1 MANRLDKS
9 SDSLSSEL
17 RRLQEQSRLWIR
29 DIEADNSRLQQQV
42 EQLQH
47 QLERTEA
54 ERLTALI
61 AREEG
66 QERWKRERADLV
78 LDLLQKMGKGRPF
91 ILDMLETLE
100 ETGSTLAPRDVL
112 AEIKRW
118 IRDVSG
124 QRMSRFPTEAEAPGG
139 HITLTVDE
147 LTDSYRGFDVGN
159 ERPFAGGQGSVTF
172 RVVRKGWRLGTR
184 VLHPARLSAFGVEER
199 PTGDAEKGDL

>member
-1 MANRLDKS
+1 MVDKNDKG

-17 RRLQEQSRLWIR
+17 RRLQEQIRLWIR
-29 DIEADNSRLQQQV
+29 DIEADDSRLQQQI
-42 EQLQH
+42 EKLQH

-61 AREEG
+61 VREEDRD
-66 QERWKRERADLV
+66 RWEHERAGLV

-112 AEIKRW
+112 AELKRW

-139 HITLTVDE
+139 CITLTQDE
-147 LTDSYRGFDVGN
+147 LTGPYRGFDVGN
-159 ERPFAGGQGSVTF
+159 ERPFADGQERVTF
-172 RVVRKGWRLGTR
+172 RVVRKGWRLGTQ

-199 PTGDAEKGDL
+199 PTANGERGDL

>member
-1 MANRLDKS
+1 MANENGKG

-17 RRLQEQSRLWIR
+17 RHLQEHIRLWMH
-29 DIEADNSRLQQQV
+29 DIEAENSRLQQQV
-42 EQLQH
+42 GQLKH

-54 ERLTALI
+54 ERRTTLI
-61 AREEG
+61 AREEER
-66 QERWKRERADLV
+66 ERWESERDGLV

-91 ILDMLETLE
+91 ILDMLEMLE
-100 ETGSTLAPRDVL
+100 EPGSTLVSRDVL
-112 AEIKRW
+112 AEFKRW